1 MVSNYQGMLYLRM
14 SVTVLDLQHRFFL
27 HGRVQGYYS
36 CVTWPRFHPHRTP
49 SIWTMMTNRPN
60 FHQLNYRQWYKLS
73 FFYIKKNPPRIKRS
87 RTWYQPGQIISKHC
101 CISYGLPAQSFPPC
115 DGAGFEHIRARV
127 FIPFPQVLEHGDQ
140 RIQSDQWP
148 STKNFKKYL
157 YNFHSTYIIWV
168 PQHQN
173 LTV

>member
-60 FHQLNYRQWYKLS
+60 FHQLNYRQWYKLI
-73 FFYIKKNPPRIKRS
+73 FFYIKKKPTKDKKVKNVVPTRTNNLKTLLHFIWTS
-87 RTWYQPGQIISKHC
+87 RTIFSTLWWRR
-101 CISYGLPAQSFPPC
+101 
-115 DGAGFEHIRARV
+115 IRT
-127 FIPFPQVLEHGDQ
+127 H
-140 RIQSDQWP
+140 
-148 STKNFKKYL
+148 TCTC
-157 YNFHSTYIIWV
+157 FHSISTGTRTWRPAHPIGPV
-168 PQHQN
+168 
-173 LTV
+173 TVD